1 MKKNHAKLVMVILLE
16 VDSEVCEQ
24 TFSWLS
30 QLICKITRHMNQNRF
45 IFYIVNLCELR
56 NRRVERTHNTSS

>member
-1 MKKNHAKLVMVILLE
+1 MKKNHAKLVMMILLK
-16 VDSEVCEQ
+16 VDTEVCEQ

-30 QLICKITRHMNQNRF
+30 QYGKITRHMNQNRF

-56 NRRVERTHNTSS
+56 NRRVERTHNTSA